1 MVAVAILFDAIQVG
15 ADLMHAIPIVG
26 NASAVIFTIL
36 LDIWAYLTFWFWFK
50 IHGVSFMNPKRALA
64 LNGGLLIELIP
75 IINAL
80 PAWTLAVVI
89 IFITTKAEEEIAKTL
104 GRVGGVMKVAGKMAN
119 VASKIAPNPALR
131 QGLKKVAE
139 GADSVSRTAEEKAE
153 RVRSIGQKDQLKAG
167 SGATFARNTA
177 QGDDIRRE
185 GVADS
190 PAMPMESAYKTGTGK
205 VMGNT
210 QPKPQPKQNPGDIGA
225 QPIFRQPPPNKKAA

>member
-26 NASAVIFTIL
+26 NASAIMFTVL

-75 IINAL
+75 VINAL

-139 GADSVSRTAEEKAE
+139 GADSVSRTAKEKAE
-153 RVRSIGQKDQLKAG
+153 RVRNIGQKDQLRSSNAATLAG
-167 SGATFARNTA
+167 DTA
-177 QGDDIRRE
+177 QRDYTRRE
-185 GVADS
+185 KVADS
-190 PAMPMESAYKTGTGK
+190 PAMPMESAYKTGTGN
-205 VMGNT
+205 VPENT
-210 QPKPQPKQNPGDIGA
+210 QPKPQPKQSAGDIGA